1 LESEDVGNLKGEF
14 TKCGGRAAKIESL
27 AYSSGLTEG
36 ANDSICNG
44 GDSDG
49 TENHIGSPGNG
60 KETARQP

>member
-14 TKCGGRAAKIESL
+14 TKCGGGAAKIESL

-44 GDSDG
+44 GDSYG
-49 TENHIGSPGNG
+49 AKSHIGSSRNG
-60 KETARQP
+60 EEAAREP